1 MILYKYIYILYSN
14 LFLYYKC
21 IDSIDVR
28 IPQHLKSQKK
38 TTLVA
43 KSFKKKS
50 FSSSQKRL
58 LEEFLS
64 LTLFCNDLLKLC
76 VFLQGV
82 PTHWWQGVRLQIF
95 REFWGFLVDGL
106 GIQAKTLGKNVYI
119 HPESSCECF
128 SYFFQHGFEEILF
141 ENLARLL
148 IKKTL
153 GIGSN
158 FLEDVLHQDS
168 WDSEKKNSNRDPS
181 TGLL

>member
-1 MILYKYIYILYSN
+1 MYVFHNTWNHK
-14 LFLYYKC
+14 
-21 IDSIDVR
+21 
-28 IPQHLKSQKK
+28 KK

-128 SYFFQHGFEEILF
+128 SYFFPAWVWRNPFRKFGQAFDQKDPGNWFEFLRGCVASRF
-141 ENLARLL
+141 LRFRK
-148 IKKTL
+148 KKTPI
-153 GIGSN
+153 GI
-158 FLEDVLHQDS
+158 
-168 WDSEKKNSNRDPS
+168 
-181 TGLL
+181 LLLVYYNP